1 MQSHQAQVQSVSGS
15 TRTHKGLSPSEVKN
29 RLTRYLPAALLPTQ
43 NELPGHSRADLMRL
57 MGVSGRT
64 VTKAILEAEKDGEM
78 FHKDYAFRDI
88 AGRKQTSRRYFFKG
102 ETIP

>member
-1 MQSHQAQVQSVSGS
+1 
-15 TRTHKGLSPSEVKN
+15 
-29 RLTRYLPAALLPTQ
+29 
-43 NELPGHSRADLMRL
+43 MRL